1 MSDATPTD
9 IERALTAERAALA
22 ETLAS
27 LRDRL
32 SPATLLADGRAVLR
46 AEAGPMVARLDRAIR
61 AQPLAAAVAGVALA
75 ALVLGRRADPGA
87 PEPPLAGT
95 RFEALTR
102 WEDEGGPPAFDPVVP
117 DEAPDEDWLVEARGL
132 RSRAREL
139 MARIDDAAR
148 RGLAPAAELAAH
160 RTAVLAALAR
170 GTAAAL
176 GRGLGDLTGAARDQA
191 ILARE
196 RLYRSRV
203 AVADAASS
211 AAAEHPMATGLAV
224 AGLGAVTACLFP
236 QTETEDRLLGP
247 LRDDLVDEARRA
259 LRDEAMRAS
268 DLARTLGQALRSDIR
283 AAGQLVTPVTDN
295 APNLGRAVR
304 R

>member
-22 ETLAS
+22 GTLAA

-32 SPATLLADGRAVLR
+32 APGSLMADGRAALR

-61 AQPLAAAVAGVALA
+61 AQPVAAAVAGVALA
-75 ALVLGRRADPGA
+75 ALVLGRRTDPGTA
-87 PEPPLAGT
+87 EPTLAGT

-102 WEDEGGPPAFDPVVP
+102 WEDEGGPPAPDPV
-117 DEAPDEDWLVEARGL
+117 APDQDWLVEAQGL
-132 RSRAREL
+132 RKRAREL
-139 MARIDDAAR
+139 LARIDDAAR

-160 RTAVLAALAR
+160 RTAVLAALACD
-170 GTAAAL
+170 TAAAL

-196 RLYRSRV
+196 RLYRSRL
-203 AVADAASS
+203 AEAAGS
-211 AAAEHPMATGLAV
+211 AAADHPLATGLAV

-247 LRDDLVDEARRA
+247 LRDDLVDDARQA
-259 LRDEAMRAS
+259 LRDEVMRAS
-268 DLARTLGQALRSDIR
+268 DLARTLGQALRSDLR

-295 APNLGRAVR
+295 APNLGRAFR
-304 R
+304 H